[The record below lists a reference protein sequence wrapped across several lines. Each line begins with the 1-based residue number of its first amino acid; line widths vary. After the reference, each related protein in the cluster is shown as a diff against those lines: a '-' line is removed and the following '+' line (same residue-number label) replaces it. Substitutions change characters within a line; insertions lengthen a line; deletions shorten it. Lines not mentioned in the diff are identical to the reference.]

1 VEVNEMPA
9 RKSKPPVVVALR
21 PELSEAVI
29 AERAYYIW
37 LSRDC
42 PLTDGKDDWFA
53 ARAELELESRQPAR
67 AKSKRVTA

>member
-1 VEVNEMPA
+1 MPG

-21 PELSEAVI
+21 PELSDAVI

-42 PLTDGKDDWFA
+42 PTTDGTEDWFA
-53 ARAELELESRQPAR
+53 ARQELELESRPPAR
-67 AKSKRVTA
+67 AKSKRVTG

>member
-1 VEVNEMPA
+1 MPA

-21 PELSEAVI
+21 PELVDAVI

-37 LSRDC
+37 LSRNC
-42 PLTDGKDDWFA
+42 PVTDGMDDWFA
-53 ARAELELESRQPAR
+53 ARAELERASRPPAR